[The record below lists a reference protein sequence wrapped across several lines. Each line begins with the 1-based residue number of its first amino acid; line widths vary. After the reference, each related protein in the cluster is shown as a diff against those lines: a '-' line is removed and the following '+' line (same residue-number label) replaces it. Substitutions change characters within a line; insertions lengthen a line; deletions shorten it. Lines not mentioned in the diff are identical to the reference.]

1 MLRTRRE
8 INCLFLSSIPA
19 LSGVTAG
26 RPTTVGLRYGE
37 GPIPPEEGST
47 ASGSF
52 RAPVKFFINPNSGA
66 AKWLKENA
74 GSPDAKYMQMI
85 ADNMHAIWLGSWNRR
100 IAAAAT
106 NMLKQH
112 AAQGALPVFVLYNI
126 PGRDNGGYS
135 AGGEGSPEAYY
146 EWISGFA
153 SALGDS
159 EAIVIL
165 EPDALALSIEIPEE
179 QNRAMRYTLV
189 NTALDIL
196 KKQPKAKVYLDA
208 GHPGWRPADEMAGLL
223 AKGGIGRA
231 DGFFVNVSNFV
242 DTASCIEYGKAISA
256 RTGGAHFLVD
266 TSRNGKG
273 APADP
278 GEFCNPSGVGLGR
291 SPTVATGEPLC
302 DALLWVKVPGESDG
316 PCNGGPDAGR
326 FWPEYAIALAKN
338 A

>member
-19 LSGVTAG
+19 VSGVTAG

-37 GPIPPEEGST
+37 GPISPEEGST
-47 ASGSF
+47 ASGAS

-165 EPDALALSIEIPEE
+165 EPDALALSIEITEE

-223 AKGGIGRA
+223 AKGGVGRA
-231 DGFFVNVSNFV
+231 DGFFVNVSNFPQWQ
-242 DTASCIEYGKAISA
+242 GRA
-256 RTGGAHFLVD
+256 RQSRRVLQSQRGRAGPFPNRRDRRAALRRALVGQGPGRVGRPLQWWPRCRPILARIRHRPCQECVRGD
-266 TSRNGKG
+266 
-273 APADP
+273 PA
-278 GEFCNPSGVGLGR
+278 
-291 SPTVATGEPLC
+291 A
-302 DALLWVKVPGESDG
+302 
-316 PCNGGPDAGR
+316 
-326 FWPEYAIALAKN
+326 
-338 A
+338 